1 MSAAKLV
8 KLGAQV
14 EVEAGLGPGAVLPTT
29 PISKPAQPSP
39 PTARRSSV
47 LRRHGSAPAQTAGG
61 GNRAGSSPVRVHASL
76 LDPFNEKELIQKF
89 AERGISAISMELI
102 PRTTRAQKMDVLS
115 SQANLG
121 GYEAVILAARHANKI
136 FPMMT
141 TAAGTILPAKVFIIG
156 VGVAG
161 LQAIATAKR
170 LGAKVTAYDTRPVVE
185 EQVKSL
191 GAQFFKIDLGETGQT
206 KDGYAKALT
215 EEQIQKQRDAMK
227 KTCGDSDVVITA
239 AQVFGRRAPILVTA
253 EMLNAMK
260 PGSVVVDLAVET
272 GGNVEGVV
280 YDQVTDRNG
289 VKIVGIANLPGAR
302 AAACQP
308 GLFRKPHEP
317 DRGILGQA
325 EQKFRPQARR
335 RNHQGLP
342 GHARR
347 QNRERKTRR
356 QTQLSPMDTNILFI
370 FILSIFIGFEVISK
384 VPSMLHTPLMSG
396 TNAIHGIILFGGILV
411 LADAATP
418 LARTLGFVAV
428 IFGSANVFG
437 GFMVTDRMLQ
447 MFKKK
452 KK

>member
-1 MSAAKLV
+1 MKISVPRETHPGETRAPLTPDSAAKLV

-14 EVEAGLGPGAVLPTT
+14 EVESGLGLGSGHADAAYTAAGATLAPDRQALLSSADMILRVR
-29 PISKPAQPSP
+29 KPPVGEIA
-39 PTARRSSV
+39 
-47 LRRHGSAPAQTAGG
+47 LLKAGC
-61 GNRAGSSPVRVHASL
+61 VHMSL
-76 LDPFNEKELIQKF
+76 LDPFNEKELIQKL
-89 AERGISAISMELI
+89 AERNVSAISMELV

-121 GYEAVILAARHANKI
+121 GYEAVILAARYSNKI

-156 VGVAG
+156 AGVAG

-206 KDGYAKALT
+206 KDGYARALT
-215 EEQIQKQRDAMK
+215 EEQVQKQRDAMK

-289 VKIVGIANLPGAR
+289 VKIVGIANLPAR
-302 AAACQP
+302 VP
-308 GLFRKPHEP
+308 L
-317 DRGILGQA
+317 
-325 EQKFRPQARR
+325 
-335 RNHQGLP
+335 
-342 GHARR
+342 HAS
-347 QNRERKTRR
+347 Q
-356 QTQLSPMDTNILFI
+356 
-370 FILSIFIGFEVISK
+370 VY
-384 VPSMLHTPLMSG
+384 
-396 TNAIHGIILFGGILV
+396 
-411 LADAATP
+411 
-418 LARTLGFVAV
+418 
-428 IFGSANVFG
+428 SANLTSLIEEFWDKQKKNFVLKPDDEIIKGCLVTHG
-437 GFMVTDRMLQ
+437 GKIVNEKLAT
-447 MFKKK
+447 KPN
-452 KK
+452 

>member
-1 MSAAKLV
+1 MRGRLYTAATNFNEMKISVPKESHPGETRAPLTPDGAAKLV

-14 EVEAGLGPGAVLPTT
+14 EVEAGLGIAAGFPDDAYLKAGATITADRKALISSGDIVLRLRKPPVEEIAWLKPGA
-29 PISKPAQPSP
+29 I
-39 PTARRSSV
+39 
-47 LRRHGSAPAQTAGG
+47 
-61 GNRAGSSPVRVHASL
+61 HASL
-76 LDPFNEKELIQKF
+76 LDPFNEKELVQKF
-89 AERGISAISMELI
+89 AERGVSAISMEFI

-121 GYEAVILAARHANKI
+121 GYEAVILAARYSNKI

-141 TAAGTILPAKVFIIG
+141 TAAGTILPSKVFIIG

-191 GAQFFKIDLGETGQT
+191 GAQFLKIDIGETGQT

-239 AQVFGRRAPILVTA
+239 AQVFGRKAPILVTA

-272 GGNVEGVV
+272 GGNVEGVELRRSHRP
-280 YDQVTDRNG
+280 QRRENRRHRQS
-289 VKIVGIANLPGAR
+289 ARPR
-302 AAACQP
+302 AAARQP
-308 GLFRKPHEP
+308 GLCGEP
-317 DRGILGQA
+317 RGARRGILGQEGKNLRA
-325 EQKFRPQARR
+325 QARR

-347 QNRERKTRR
+347 QDRERKTHR
-356 QTQLSPMDTNILFI
+356 QTQLNFMDTNIRCLFI
-370 FILSIFIGFEVISK
+370 F
-384 VPSMLHTPLMSG
+384 
-396 TNAIHGIILFGGILV
+396 V
-411 LADAATP
+411 LAD
-418 LARTLGFVAV
+418 LCRL
-428 IFGSANVFG
+428 
-437 GFMVTDRMLQ
+437 
-447 MFKKK
+447 
-452 KK
+452 